1 MVRLKGHFRATILG
15 IPAMT
20 LSHPGNSPESLET
33 HPEQTRNQPGFAG
46 LVPSGFGFILGW
58 IQVVPGWLRDGSGS
72 WPEGP
77 A

>member
-20 LSHPGNSPESLET
+20 LSHPGNNPESLET

-46 LVPSGFGFILGW
+46 LVPSGFGFNLSW
-58 IQVVPGWLRDGSGS
+58 DGSKWVRVGA
-72 WPEGP
+72 GMVP